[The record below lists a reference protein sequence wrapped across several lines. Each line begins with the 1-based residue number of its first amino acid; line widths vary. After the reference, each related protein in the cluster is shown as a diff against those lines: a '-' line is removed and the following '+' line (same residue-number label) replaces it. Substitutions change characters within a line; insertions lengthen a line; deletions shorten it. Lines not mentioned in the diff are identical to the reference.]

1 MVGYVLLVILMYLF
15 QSKSSM
21 AEGGGRAGV
30 TIASTMETTTETAD
44 LTGAYTRLPPETP
57 ADVHTGIWNAV
68 VVVTGCGVSV
78 GVILLGS
85 AILFSTKR
93 TGKCVH
99 LSSKTSIP
107 GKTKYASGYMGK
119 LSSGEYLPSG
129 YDETYSIVTYER
141 RNIGQKP
148 QMSVQHFPGEYV
160 LLMCTLPGSAD
171 HDARCN
177 LYFGENNHPVQT
189 ATSWKK
195 RDKKNRLLCRFI
207 FTIDDFLRRL
217 HFLKGHDASCD
228 YSLGSEANSLSP
240 RSDGYSL
247 TDIVEKEP
255 SKISAFTTPPDIV
268 EKDTRLTKTMLTS
281 TMTTG
286 MTVSRLHSSTRETP
300 SEQTSGTV
308 GSRNT
313 GSFINTSIKPVKP
326 TQGQNPY
333 TSSTQAILSPVT
345 PETPSSETW
354 TWKLVIVAASLGG
367 VIVLGL
373 AFLFTKRTTERCAAK
388 RTQANVTDELM
399 CMRKLDHGG
408 SLPAGNDEAYSMITS
423 VPAAGC
429 LTGPEKQ
436 SRQASQ
442 NEDSDIY
449 HVYSTISEEPA
460 PSALNDMVYSTLQAY

>member
-1 MVGYVLLVILMYLF
+1 MTHYLPIHTFFAIIQITQMSILVKLGQVLREYLIDYSACIHSNVF
-15 QSKSSM
+15 IHFIFLNVYLTYKRIFPALLPPTLKVNSP
-21 AEGGGRAGV
+21 E
-30 TIASTMETTTETAD
+30 ITETD
-44 LTGAYTRLPPETP
+44 SVTLHCQTPPSVSVSHCYFRTVKKESVRVFPCLKTLTGTELLLISQQSSPAEVQVECFYTVNYE
-57 ADVHTGIWNAV
+57 
-68 VVVTGCGVSV
+68 
-78 GVILLGS
+78 GS
-85 AILFSTKR
+85 NHPSP
-93 TGKCVH
+93 H
-99 LSSKTSIP
+99 SDTSFI
-107 GKTKYASGYMGK
+107 
-119 LSSGEYLPSG
+119 
-129 YDETYSIVTYER
+129 SIHS
-141 RNIGQKP
+141 QKP
-148 QMSVQHFPGEYV
+148 QMSVQHFPGEQV
-160 LLMCTLPGSAD
+160 VLMCTLPGSAD

-189 ATSWKK
+189 TTSWKK
-195 RDKKNRLLCRFI
+195 RDKKNWLLCRFI
-207 FTIDDFLRRL
+207 FTIDDFLTHL
-217 HFLKGHDASCD
+217 PFLKGHDASCD

-281 TMTTG
+281 TMTTVRTVISSFTP
-286 MTVSRLHSSTRETP
+286 MTTTKQTP
-300 SEQTSGTV
+300 GVTV

-388 RTQANVTDELM
+388 RTQANVTDDLM

-408 SLPAGNDEAYSMITS
+408 SLPAGNDEAYSMIPS
-423 VPAAGC
+423 VPAAVC
-429 LTGPEKQ
+429 LTGPEKTE
-436 SRQASQ
+436 QASL
-442 NEDSDIY
+442 SK
-449 HVYSTISEEPA
+449 
-460 PSALNDMVYSTLQAY
+460 

>member
-1 MVGYVLLVILMYLF
+1 MAGRLLFVILIYSFHKIQTQALLPPTLKVN
-15 QSKSSM
+15 SP
-21 AEGGGRAGV
+21 E
-30 TIASTMETTTETAD
+30 ITETD
-44 LTGAYTRLPPETP
+44 SVTLHCQTPPSVSVSHCYFYTVKKESLRVFPCLKTLTGTELLLMSQQSSP
-57 ADVHTGIWNAV
+57 AEVQVKCYYIV
-68 VVVTGCGVSV
+68 KYE
-78 GVILLGS
+78 GS
-85 AILFSTKR
+85 NHPSPHSDT
-93 TGKCVH
+93 
-99 LSSKTSIP
+99 SSISIH
-107 GKTKYASGYMGK
+107 S
-119 LSSGEYLPSG
+119 
-129 YDETYSIVTYER
+129 
-141 RNIGQKP
+141 QKP
-148 QMSVQHFPGEYV
+148 QMTVQHFPGEQV

-195 RDKKNRLLCRFI
+195 RDSKNRLLCWFT

-247 TDIVEKEP
+247 TDIVEKER

-268 EKDTRLTKTMLTS
+268 EKETRLKKTMLTS
-281 TMTTG
+281 TVTTG

-300 SEQTSGTV
+300 SEQTSGVTV

>member
-1 MVGYVLLVILMYLF
+1 MAGRLLFVILIYSFHKIQTQDSFHKIQTQALLPPTLKVN
-15 QSKSSM
+15 SP
-21 AEGGGRAGV
+21 E
-30 TIASTMETTTETAD
+30 ITETD
-44 LTGAYTRLPPETP
+44 SVTLHCQTPPSVSVSHCYFRTVKKESVRVFSCLKTLTGTELLLISEQSSPAEVQVKCFYTVKYEGPNHPSP
-57 ADVHTGIWNAV
+57 HSD
-68 VVVTGCGVSV
+68 
-78 GVILLGS
+78 
-85 AILFSTKR
+85 
-93 TGKCVH
+93 
-99 LSSKTSIP
+99 TSFI
-107 GKTKYASGYMGK
+107 TIHS
-119 LSSGEYLPSG
+119 
-129 YDETYSIVTYER
+129 
-141 RNIGQKP
+141 QKP
-148 QMSVQHFPGEYV
+148 QMTVQHFPGEQV

-195 RDKKNRLLCRFI
+195 RDSKNRLLCWFT

-247 TDIVEKEP
+247 TDIVEKER

-268 EKDTRLTKTMLTS
+268 EKETRLKKTMLTS
-281 TMTTG
+281 TVTTG

>member
-1 MVGYVLLVILMYLF
+1 MAGRLLFVILIYSFHKIQTQDSFHKIQTQALLPPTLKVN
-15 QSKSSM
+15 SP
-21 AEGGGRAGV
+21 E
-30 TIASTMETTTETAD
+30 ITETD
-44 LTGAYTRLPPETP
+44 SVTLHCQTPPSVSVSHCYFRTVKKESVRVFSCLKTLTGTELLLISEQSSPAEVQVKCFYTVKYEGPNHPSP
-57 ADVHTGIWNAV
+57 HSD
-68 VVVTGCGVSV
+68 
-78 GVILLGS
+78 
-85 AILFSTKR
+85 
-93 TGKCVH
+93 
-99 LSSKTSIP
+99 TSFI
-107 GKTKYASGYMGK
+107 TIHS
-119 LSSGEYLPSG
+119 
-129 YDETYSIVTYER
+129 
-141 RNIGQKP
+141 QKP
-148 QMSVQHFPGEYV
+148 QMTVQHFPGEQV

-195 RDKKNRLLCRFI
+195 RDSKNRLLCWFT

-247 TDIVEKEP
+247 TDIVEKER
-255 SKISAFTTPPDIV
+255 SKISAFTTPP
-268 EKDTRLTKTMLTS
+268 
-281 TMTTG
+281 G

-300 SEQTSGTV
+300 SEQTSGVTV

>member
-281 TMTTG
+281 TMTTVVFSPG
-286 MTVSRLHSSTRETP
+286 LTVSRLHSSTRETP
-300 SEQTSGTV
+300 SQQTSGVTV

-313 GSFINTSIKPVKP
+313 GSFISRTPVKP

-333 TSSTQAILSPVT
+333 TSSTKAISQPVT

-354 TWKLVIVAASLGG
+354 TWKLVIVASSLGG

-373 AFLFTKRTTERCAAK
+373 AFLFTKRTTEASGYMGK
-388 RTQANVTDELM
+388 LSSGEYLPSGYDETYSIVTYE
-399 CMRKLDHGG
+399 CSKI
-408 SLPAGNDEAYSMITS
+408 E
-423 VPAAGC
+423 
-429 LTGPEKQ
+429 
-436 SRQASQ
+436 
-442 NEDSDIY
+442 
-449 HVYSTISEEPA
+449 
-460 PSALNDMVYSTLQAY
+460 